1 MQCVQKLFK
10 IDAESPFCIACD
22 RIADGTFDESSG
34 CFDCAPERFSFQN
47 TGSHHRGEE
56 ISRSRSNAADS
67 GGTRSGMPFLPK
79 NIRYRFFRR
88 ARFPYMTMVFRAVF
102 PQLFADF
109 RNFREK
115 CLILCDACDVFVASS
130 GQKTG
135 FRQIGGNVI
144 CADNQPLHFFP
155 EIRP

>member
-56 ISRSRSNAADS
+56 ISGPGVMLRIVAERDLECLSFRKTYVIDFSAAHDSRND
-67 GGTRSGMPFLPK
+67 
-79 NIRYRFFRR
+79 N
-88 ARFPYMTMVFRAVF
+88 VFCAVF
-102 PQLFADF
+102 P
-109 RNFREK
+109 
-115 CLILCDACDVFVASS
+115 
-130 GQKTG
+130 
-135 FRQIGGNVI
+135 
-144 CADNQPLHFFP
+144 
-155 EIRP
+155 